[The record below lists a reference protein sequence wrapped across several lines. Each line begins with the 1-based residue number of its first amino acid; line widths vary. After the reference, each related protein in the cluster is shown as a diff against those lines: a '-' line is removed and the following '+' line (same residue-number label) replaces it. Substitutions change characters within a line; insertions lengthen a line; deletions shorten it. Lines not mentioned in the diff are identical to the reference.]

1 MAKVLVLNGPNL
13 NLLGT
18 REPVIYGSTTLKDI
32 EAMMLK
38 RASEAGIAIDFFQ
51 SNHEGELVDRVQ
63 AANHNYDYII
73 FNAAAFTHYSIALR
87 DAIGAIEVP
96 VIEVHI
102 SNIHKREEFR
112 HTSVLAPVALGQI
125 CGLGVESYLAAL
137 EAVIYKLKKA
147 K

>member
-18 REPVIYGSTTLKDI
+18 REPAIYGSTTLKDI

>member
-18 REPVIYGSTTLKDI
+18 REPAIYGSTTLKDI

-63 AANHNYDYII
+63 VANHNYDYII